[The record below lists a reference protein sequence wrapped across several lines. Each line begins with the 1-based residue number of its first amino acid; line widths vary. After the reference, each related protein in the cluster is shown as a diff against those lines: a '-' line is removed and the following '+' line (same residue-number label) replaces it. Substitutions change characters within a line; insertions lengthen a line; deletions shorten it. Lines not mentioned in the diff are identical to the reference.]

1 MDFKPTKS
9 LLHGHKLL
17 KSPVFGKQ
25 STCMPHFYQ
34 IEYVSTQKH
43 FFWVLNP
50 FLADRIYVNII
61 DDEFPMLTS
70 SQAFQKVGLFA
81 GCPKKSTGWWSRAR
95 WNLHFCLV
103 NQQIHCCELHVFL
116 VQWVHYCSKWE
127 FDHQITVCP
136 AKNGNLSFEPI
147 TNWVQFRDFFCFV
160 MEKKHVHWIQ

>member
-25 STCMPHFYQ
+25 STCIPHFYQ
-34 IEYVSTQKH
+34 IEYVSTQTH

-70 SQAFQKVGLFA
+70 SVSISGLVCRVPQHIH
-81 GCPKKSTGWWSRAR
+81 GLMITCPMKLACFFCGKSANPLLWTAC
-95 WNLHFCLV
+95 F
-103 NQQIHCCELHVFL
+103 FL
-116 VQWVHYCSKWE
+116 FNGFITVQSGE
-127 FDHQITVCP
+127 IDHQITVCS

-147 TNWVQFRDFFCFV
+147 TNWVQLRGFFCFV